1 MTGKKT
7 DLVTL
12 EAAAETLGL
21 DEAEVAELLKTGDLR
36 KIWHRA
42 GNSSEAPLDSFV
54 LGSDVK
60 RLQRQNDPTY
70 LAKIVSGEIQ
80 EEDDQGDTPRS
91 LAESVPRL

>member
-1 MTGKKT
+1 MAGKKDLLST
-7 DLVTL
+7 D
-12 EAAAETLGL
+12 AAAEELGV
-21 DEAEVAELLKTGDLR
+21 DAAEVDELIESGDLR

-60 RLQRQNDPTY
+60 RLKQQSDPKY

-80 EEDDQGDTPRS
+80 EEDDDGDTPRS
-91 LAESVPRL
+91 LAKSIGRL